1 MENLFVSDRF
11 NNKWMIW
18 KEITHACRTFKPRD
32 LFLPANND
40 LRHVQKEK
48 SPLTTKSLA
57 NHTLRR
63 RHRNGEMTHGNV
75 LTAQN
80 TDARNIFPRAF
91 EAKRNAKI
99 NASFTLLLLCANYG
113 DQLISRSSQMS
124 LNINMSLHTKD
135 AQWFP
140 FPGLSIMLAKFETI
154 HSTFHT
160 IPW

>member
-1 MENLFVSDRF
+1 MEMENLFVSDRF

-80 TDARNIFPRAF
+80 TDARNIFPEPLKQR
-91 EAKRNAKI
+91 
-99 NASFTLLLLCANYG
+99 
-113 DQLISRSSQMS
+113 
-124 LNINMSLHTKD
+124 
-135 AQWFP
+135 
-140 FPGLSIMLAKFETI
+140 ETQNKCF
-154 HSTFHT
+154 FHT
-160 IPW
+160 VSTLCKLWWSTDQPFIANESKHKYVFTHEGCTVVSISWAVYHACKVWDYS